1 MGLSCCWRKWA
12 LSQVWLRVSAGD
24 GAVGVV
30 GDGADGAAGADDEA
44 WPADAWS
51 ADVRSDSFAGNE
63 TAIGAAACSLSW
75 TAGWLV
81 ARASMDGAGWRVSG
95 LLQNSAA
102 RLEAGCVGGS
112 C

>member
-1 MGLSCCWRKWA
+1 MA
-12 LSQVWLRVSAGD
+12 AGD
-24 GAVGVV
+24 GAVVDA

-75 TAGWLV
+75 VAGWL
-81 ARASMDGAGWRVSG
+81 
-95 LLQNSAA
+95 SA
-102 RLEAGCVGGS
+102 
-112 C
+112 